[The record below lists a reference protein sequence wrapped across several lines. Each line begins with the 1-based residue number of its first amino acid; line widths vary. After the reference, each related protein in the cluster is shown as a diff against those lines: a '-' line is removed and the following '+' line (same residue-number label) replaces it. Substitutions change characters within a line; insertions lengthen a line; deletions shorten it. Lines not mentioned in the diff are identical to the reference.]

1 MEVFV
6 LSLIE
11 VGENEVSRY
20 KQETFIAPGKY
31 YMFQGMKPS
40 DVQKK
45 RLQLMACSNRTGRFM
60 WLAPY
65 EPWVKRMLDGSL
77 IQVPAKLETV
87 DWSLIGIRQEL
98 VRRWQQWLLN
108 ECYTYLRA
116 GLEYRRGWVAPL
128 GAGKTLAGLLIGQF
142 FEPGEVAVLASR
154 YLHETWKSQAAEWGF
169 PIPLLSTPDSCH
181 KLPNSVKCLLVDEI
195 ADLANPDTA
204 KAIKATKVSEKCE
217 VAVGF
222 TAKPLRGRGPL
233 DWRWL
238 RILAPG
244 SVPSDPK
251 AFQFAWGLDTELKE
265 VGPNKAYITTEWD
278 KQKLAKFIAPFV
290 HTIDISEISDEL
302 PEVTVSYI
310 HCPKPKQ
317 YDQIKAG
324 AGTTNGTHKRL
335 AQVLQCTDGFIYN
348 DADQPVRLPSEKLK
362 AVVEWVEGLDE
373 PVLLVAAWTD
383 TINQLADLFIDLR
396 PAVLSGGVTNPGA
409 EIERF
414 KTGQTRLMIANA
426 GYSKGMNLQK
436 ICRTAGFVSIG
447 SRPDDL
453 VQMKGR
459 LARPGQRDAVQFVF
473 FVCDDTMDMRRIELV
488 TKHNDCTEQFI
499 EKLLLEELTK

>member
-1 MEVFV
+1 M

-11 VGENEVSRY
+11 VKENEVSRY

-31 YMFQGMKPS
+31 YMFQGYLAKDDPR
-40 DVQKK
+40 KK
-45 RLQLMACSNRTGRFM
+45 KLQLMCCSSAKYKCL

-77 IQVPAKLETV
+77 IQVPAKLEQV

-98 VRRWQQWLLN
+98 VRRWQQWLLS

-116 GLEYRRGWVAPL
+116 GLEYRKGWVAPL

-154 YLHETWKSQAAEWGF
+154 YLHETWRSQAQEWGF
-169 PIPLLSTPDSCH
+169 PIPLLSTYESSH
-181 KLPNSVKCLLVDEI
+181 KLPNSVKCLIVDES
-195 ADLANPDTA
+195 LGLKNPDA
-204 KAIKATKVSEKCE
+204 QRSLKALEISKRCE

-222 TAKPLRGRGPL
+222 TGIPTSGGGPL

-238 RILAPG
+238 RVIAPG
-244 SVPSDPK
+244 SVPDDPK

-265 VGPNKAYITTEWD
+265 VGPNKAYVTTQWD
-278 KQKLAKFIAPFV
+278 HQKLAKFIAPHV
-290 HTIDISEISDEL
+290 HTIDLSEISQEL
-302 PEVTVSYI
+302 PEVTTTYI
-310 HCPKPKQ
+310 SCPQPKQ
-317 YDQIKAG
+317 YEQIKAG
-324 AGTTNGTHKRL
+324 AGTTKGTHKRL

-348 DADQPVRLPSEKLK
+348 DADQPVRLPSEKLI
-362 AVVEWVEGLDE
+362 AVVEWVEGLNE
-373 PVLLVAAWTD
+373 SVILVAAWTD
-383 TINQLADLFIDLR
+383 TINQLADLLMEYR
-396 PAVLSGGVTNPGA
+396 PAVLGGGAKDPGA

-414 KTGQTRLMIANA
+414 KTGQTRLLIANA

-436 ICRTAGFVSIG
+436 ICRIIGFLSVS
-447 SRPDDL
+447 SKPDDL
-453 VQMKGR
+453 EQMIGR
-459 LARPGQRDAVQFVF
+459 VVRPGQRDGVQITY
-473 FVCDDTMDMRRIELV
+473 FVCEDTMDRRRIELV
-488 TKHNDCTEQFI
+488 QAHRGCSEQFI